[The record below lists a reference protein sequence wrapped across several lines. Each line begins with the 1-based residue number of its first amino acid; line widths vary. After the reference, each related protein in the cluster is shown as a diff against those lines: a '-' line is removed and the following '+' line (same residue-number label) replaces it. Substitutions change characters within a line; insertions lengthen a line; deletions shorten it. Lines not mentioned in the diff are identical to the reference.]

1 MTRLR
6 KISLHFT
13 DLFIRFALRPLKNT
27 QPNKNNKGKAIHK
40 VANFFF
46 KEEGK
51 QNKGKAIHK
60 VAIFF

>member
-6 KISLHFT
+6 KISHHFT

-40 VANFFF
+40 VAQKKL

-51 QNKGKAIHK
+51 NNKGNAIHK
-60 VAIFF
+60 VAK